1 MFDTELLAS
10 FDSGIAIRGY
20 MRLGLLAPLA
30 LSISIIYKTIHCH
43 RVRDIPMASLVLC
56 VSILAGMM
64 SIGVGLLLVFKLMA

>member
-1 MFDTELLAS
+1 MLDTELLAS
-10 FDSGIAIRGY
+10 LDSGIAIRGY

-30 LSISIIYKTIHCH
+30 LSISIIYKTIHCQ